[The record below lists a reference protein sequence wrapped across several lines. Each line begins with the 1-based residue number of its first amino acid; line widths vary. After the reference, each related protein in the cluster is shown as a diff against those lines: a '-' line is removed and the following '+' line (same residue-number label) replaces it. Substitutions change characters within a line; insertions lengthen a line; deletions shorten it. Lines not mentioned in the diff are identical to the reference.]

1 MFKVFIA
8 EKILRN
14 IIQAESQRPNN
25 SRSNLFKILKSS
37 KKLFV
42 AMDSSDLEWIKEL
55 KDSYGLSVDTTRTEY
70 IKQIPA
76 KPESVLKNPSS
87 LFILDIPL
95 AEAKKI
101 QVEYGVM
108 CQTGIDTNVSAL
120 IDINDEHT
128 TDKDEPLGRGWDTV
142 LDSVESLPSNALIL
156 TDRYLFK
163 TTNAKYG
170 NGFENVRSI
179 LTELLPRELNTTYHI
194 TIIFDKDSIDAL
206 YDFQTIAKRLNNI
219 KEEFKRPYPITME
232 VLGITGKNETY
243 HHLHNRRIVSNYFV
257 VKMDYRLA
265 AFNKT
270 VGTVDQT
277 ITPQVIFT
285 EDSLNRHS
293 TAPLKSMQ
301 QIVSTLRDFSNS
313 LTSPYTKHDSY
324 YYAVNGQWMEKCISI
339 RNRLTKSI
347 K

>member
-243 HHLHNRRIVSNYFV
+243 HNLHNRRIVSNYFV